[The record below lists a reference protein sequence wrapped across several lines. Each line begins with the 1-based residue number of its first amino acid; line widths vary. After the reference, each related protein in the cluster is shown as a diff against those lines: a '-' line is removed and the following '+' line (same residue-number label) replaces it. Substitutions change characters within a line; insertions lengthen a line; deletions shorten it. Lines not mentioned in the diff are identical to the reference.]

1 MKVLLRWLSGWLNGL
16 SHLRA
21 AKRDRKE
28 ERALLDEGSDGRRE
42 KNKTYKTSY
51 QMLSLFGAKELL
63 YVRAP

>member
-1 MKVLLRWLSGWLNGL
+1 M